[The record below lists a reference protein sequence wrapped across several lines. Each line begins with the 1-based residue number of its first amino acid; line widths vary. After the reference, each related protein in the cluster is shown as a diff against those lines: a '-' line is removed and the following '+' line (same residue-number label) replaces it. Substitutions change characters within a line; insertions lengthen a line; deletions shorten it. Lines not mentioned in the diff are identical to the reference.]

1 MLHCEYN
8 VSLTHPCVE
17 HEKLVRP
24 KRISNTL
31 FFTHHE
37 TSETSLCNSDTLNS
51 FVFFNHF
58 SINSDAI
65 IISSKSRSI
74 CSNQTVFTA
83 TWIRN
88 DSIGWHRVTKRSRPT
103 TIYNDNMYKCSSA
116 GGSTWLCRALSSAC
130 GAAARPAS
138 ASGGGLCRWRAPDI
152 SATEEQTGEITY
164 RSRRKA
170 VFFYDSQ
177 LYTVPMTPSHLRVIV
192 TQTITQ
198 MSILLYKFFC
208 VTWAVMNRFF
218 PSLLRFNG
226 HTCH

>member
-88 DSIGWHRVTKRSRPT
+88 DSIGWHRESQKEQTNNYLQT
-103 TIYNDNMYKCSSA
+103 TICISA
-116 GGSTWLCRALSSAC
+116 
-130 GAAARPAS
+130 
-138 ASGGGLCRWRAPDI
+138 RAPAALLDSVEHFPLHAVLQLAPPQHQVEDFVDGVLRI
-152 SATEEQTGEITY
+152 FLQQRNKPERLLTEEDGKL
-164 RSRRKA
+164 S
-170 VFFYDSQ
+170 FF
-177 LYTVPMTPSHLRVIV
+177 M
-192 TQTITQ
+192 
-198 MSILLYKFFC
+198 ILNCILC
-208 VTWAVMNRFF
+208 QWPRLTLGW
-218 PSLLRFNG
+218 
-226 HTCH
+226 